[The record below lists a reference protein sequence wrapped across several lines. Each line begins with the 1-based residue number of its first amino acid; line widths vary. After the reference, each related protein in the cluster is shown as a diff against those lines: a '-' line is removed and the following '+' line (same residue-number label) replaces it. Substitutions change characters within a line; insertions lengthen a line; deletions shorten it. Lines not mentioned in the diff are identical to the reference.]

1 MSNNSNMQNSIAK
14 LLDGVVVKWKPLGE
28 VAEIYGGL
36 TGKIK
41 ADFENGNMPY
51 ISYKNIFD
59 NIEVNFNE
67 LETVQI
73 ADSENQHEVKYGDVL
88 FTGSSETADEAGISS
103 VVTTKFKDKVYLNSF
118 SFALRFNDGIE
129 ILPEFSKYLFRS
141 HFMRCEI
148 SKTASGV
155 TRFNISKMRFK
166 KIQIPIPPLH
176 IQTEIVRILDKFTAL
191 TAELTAELTARKK
204 QYNYYRDKLLTFK
217 ENEVEWKTVEEIF
230 YLKNGYTPSKSE
242 SKFWENGDIPW
253 FRMEDIREN
262 GRVLNDAL
270 QKINKIAV
278 KGGKL
283 FSENSIII
291 STSATIGE
299 HALVTVS
306 YLSNQRFTNISLKEE
321 YQDHFDIKF
330 VFYYCFIL
338 CNWCKKN
345 TTVSNFSSVDMN
357 GFKKFKFPIPPLKEQ
372 ARIVEILDKFD
383 ALTNSITEGLP
394 REIAL
399 RQKQYEYYRNLLLDF
414 PKVQES

>member
-1 MSNNSNMQNSIAK
+1 MRNNIIE
-14 LLDGVVVKWKPLGE
+14 LLKGVEVEWKALGE
-28 VAEIYGGL
+28 VAKITIGEFIHQNNQAESAKYPVYNGGISP
-36 TGKIK
+36 TGYY
-41 ADFENGNMPY
+41 N
-51 ISYKNIFD
+51 
-59 NIEVNFNE
+59 NFNNRGHKII
-67 LETVQI
+67 VS
-73 ADSENQHEVKYGDVL
+73 ARGAN
-88 FTGSSETADEAGISS
+88 AGF
-103 VVTTKFKDKVYLNSF
+103 VN
-118 SFALRFNDGIE
+118 R
-129 ILPEFSKYLFRS
+129 
-141 HFMRCEI
+141 I
-148 SKTASGV
+148 SKPYWAGNSCYSIGIKDYYKLNWIFIYYFLKENEKNLIGSQQKGSIPSV
-155 TRFNISKMRFK
+155 SKKQMEK
-166 KIQIPIPPLH
+166 LQIPIPPLH
-176 IQTEIVRILDKFTAL
+176 VQTEIVRILDKFTAL

-217 ENEVEWKTVEEIF
+217 EDEVEWKTVEEIF